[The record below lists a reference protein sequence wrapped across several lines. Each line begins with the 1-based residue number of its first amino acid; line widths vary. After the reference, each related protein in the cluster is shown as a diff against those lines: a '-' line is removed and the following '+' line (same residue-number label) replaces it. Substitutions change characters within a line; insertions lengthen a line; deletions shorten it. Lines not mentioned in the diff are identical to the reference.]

1 MTPDRRELLTIVVPV
16 YNEAGTVGQVLDR
29 LLSIALPIDREI
41 IVVDDG
47 STDGTGDVL
56 SRYRGLDGVSVI
68 RAAAN
73 GGKGSAVRL
82 GLARA
87 VGSIVAIQDA
97 DLELDPSQLA
107 LLVEPILRQDA
118 QVVYGSRFLAGRPD
132 APWLTV
138 VANRVLTAVT
148 NLLYRSSLTD
158 METCYKVMR
167 TEVATSLDL
176 EANRFDL
183 EPEITAKILL
193 QGYRITELP
202 IRFQARSRSA
212 GKKMRWRDGTQA
224 LAMLTGLWWRGRVNR
239 GRGQKRTGTSIGLLA
254 AVLAFGTGAWW
265 NTFAAGGSD
274 SHCYLGQARLFAQG
288 RTSLREPLSLDAP
301 WPAAALTFAPAGFM
315 PSAVEAGSSAPICSA
330 GLSVAMA
337 PLIFLEPLS
346 RTFSERIAFLIVPL
360 LGALAVW
367 LTFVIGRRLGGPLV
381 GVVSAALLACDPIFL
396 YQIVQPMSDVPAA
409 ALWLAV
415 VVMVT
420 GRSRRWALSG
430 GLAGSL
436 AIMTRPNLL
445 PLAAVVALYVV
456 ARAYREGGPR
466 AAFGQSVAFGFG
478 MVPGGMVVAGFQH
491 AMYGSALKSGYG
503 DAAGLFAIAHIVPNT
518 RLYLG
523 WLLEVHGPF
532 LGLGLLAPFVLPASN
547 DRRNASVAVLMLAL
561 AATTLACYLPYLVF
575 DMWWYIRFLL
585 PAVPLLIVL
594 TVLVCHRAL
603 ALWPGLDRMRAPVLV
618 LGAAL
623 LGVSWVKAADD
634 RLAFKLWQMERHFID
649 AGHYAA
655 RLPENAVVLTVKNS
669 GSVRFYATHPTVAWD
684 VLGPDRLDSA
694 LETLRQKGRKPY
706 ILIEADEEEPF
717 KARFDGRS
725 ALASLDWPPVAQI
738 GTSIRV
744 YDPDD
749 RTRYLAG
756 ETVASERVW
765 SPVARPR

>member
-1 MTPDRRELLTIVVPV
+1 MTTDRRELLTIVVPV

-56 SRYRGLDGVSVI
+56 SRYRGVAGVSVI
-68 RAAAN
+68 LAAAN

-87 VGSIVAIQDA
+87 AGTIVAIQDA

-107 LLVEPILRQDA
+107 LLVEPILRHEA

-193 QGYRITELP
+193 QGRRIMELP
-202 IRFQARSRSA
+202 ISFQARSRSA

-224 LAMLTGLWWRGRVNR
+224 LAVLAGLWWRARAKGGGRTR
-239 GRGQKRTGTSIGLLA
+239 KGTLIGLLP
-254 AVLAFGTGAWW
+254 AVLAFAIGAWW

-301 WPAAALTFAPAGFM
+301 WPDADLTFAPAGFI
-315 PSAVEAGSSAPICSA
+315 PSPVEKGSSAPICSA
-330 GLSVAMA
+330 GLSIAMA
-337 PLIFLEPLS
+337 PLLFLEPLS
-346 RTFSERIAFLIVPL
+346 KIWSERIAFLIVPV

-381 GVVSAALLACDPIFL
+381 GVLSASLLVCDPIFL

-415 VVMVT
+415 VAVVT
-420 GRSRRWALSG
+420 GRSPRRALSG
-430 GLAGSL
+430 GLVASM
-436 AIMTRPNLL
+436 AIMTRPNLA
-445 PLAAVVALYVV
+445 PLAAVVALYV
-456 ARAYREGGPR
+456 AASAYQEEGGPR
-466 AAFGQSVAFGFG
+466 AAFEQTVAFGVG
-478 MVPGGMVVAGFQH
+478 MVPGAIAVAGFQH
-491 AMYGSALKSGYG
+491 GMYGSPFKSGYG
-503 DAAGLFAIAHIVPNT
+503 DVAGLFAIAHIVPNL
-518 RLYLG
+518 RRYLG
-523 WLLEVHGPF
+523 WLLEVHGPL
-532 LGLGLLAPFVLPASN
+532 LGLGLLAPFVLRTSN
-547 DRRNASVAVLMLAL
+547 DRRDASTAILLLAL

-575 DMWWYIRFLL
+575 DRWWYIRFLL

-594 TVLVCHRAL
+594 TVLVFHRAL
-603 ALWPGLDRMRAPVLV
+603 ALMPGVDRVRAPVLV
-618 LGAAL
+618 LGVAL

-634 RLAFKLWQMERHFID
+634 RLAFTLWQLERHFVD

-655 RLPENAVVLTVKNS
+655 RLPKNAVVLTVKDS
-669 GSVRFYATHPTVAWD
+669 GSVRFYAMHPTVAWD
-684 VLGPDRLDSA
+684 VLEPDRLDSA

-717 KARFDGRS
+717 KARFAGRS

-749 RTRYLAG
+749 RRRYLAG
-756 ETVASERVW
+756 DRVASERLW

>member
-1 MTPDRRELLTIVVPV
+1 MTSDRRELLTIVMPV
-16 YNEAGTVGQVLDR
+16 YNEAATVGQVLDR

-47 STDGTGDVL
+47 STDGTGQVL
-56 SRYRGLDGVSVI
+56 SRYRGVDGVRI
-68 RAAAN
+68 ILAPAN

-87 VGSIVAIQDA
+87 SGTIVAIQDA
-97 DLELDPSQLA
+97 DLELDPSELA
-107 LLVEPILRQDA
+107 VLVGPILRHDA

-167 TEVATSLDL
+167 VEVAASLDL
-176 EANRFDL
+176 KANRFEL

-193 QGYRITELP
+193 RGHRITELP
-202 IRFQARSRSA
+202 IRFEARSRSA

-224 LAMLTGLWWRGRVNR
+224 LAVLTRLWWRGRAD
-239 GRGQKRTGTSIGLLA
+239 RGQGRTRNGTLIGLLA
-254 AVLAFGTGAWW
+254 AVTAFAMGSWW

-301 WPAAALTFAPAGFM
+301 WPRASLTFSPAGFL
-315 PSAVEAGSSAPICSA
+315 PSPVEEGSSAPICSA

-337 PLIFLEPLS
+337 PLILLEPWS
-346 RTFSERIAFLIVPL
+346 KTWSERIVFLIVPL

-367 LTFVIGRRLGGPLV
+367 LTFVIGRRLGGALV
-381 GVVSAALLACDPIFL
+381 GAVSAALLTCDPIFL
-396 YQIVQPMSDVPAA
+396 YQIVQPMSDVPAT

-420 GRSRRWALSG
+420 GRSPRRALWG

-445 PLAAVVALYVV
+445 PLAAVVALYV
-456 ARAYREGGPR
+456 AATAYRDGGPR
-466 AAFGQSVAFGFG
+466 VALGQTIVFSFG
-478 MVPGGMVVAGFQH
+478 MVPGAMAVAGFQH
-491 AMYGSALKSGYG
+491 AMYGSPLKSGYG
-503 DAAGLFAIAHIVPNT
+503 DAAGLFAVAHVVPNL

-532 LGLGLLAPFVLPASN
+532 LGLGLLAPFVLRTSN
-547 DRRNASVAVLMLAL
+547 DRPTVSITVLLLAL
-561 AATTLACYLPYLVF
+561 IATTVACYLPYVVF
-575 DMWWYIRFLL
+575 DAWWYIRFLL
-585 PAVPLLIVL
+585 PAVPLIIVL
-594 TVLVCHRAL
+594 TVLVFHRAL
-603 ALWPGLDRMRAPVLV
+603 GFLPGLVRARAPVLI
-618 LGAAL
+618 LSAAL
-623 LGVSWVKAADD
+623 LAAWWVRAADD
-634 RLAFKLWQMERHFID
+634 RMAFKLWQLERHFID
-649 AGHYAA
+649 AGHFAA
-655 RLPENAVVLTVKNS
+655 RLPENAVVLTVKDS
-669 GSVRFYATHPTVAWD
+669 GSVRFYANHPTIAWD
-684 VLGPDRLDSA
+684 VLEPDWLDAA

-706 ILIEADEEEPF
+706 ILIEADEEQRF
-717 KARFDGRS
+717 KARFAGQS
-725 ALASLDWPPVAQI
+725 SLASLDWPPVAQI
-738 GTSIRV
+738 GVSIRV

-749 RTRYLAG
+749 RSRYLAG
-756 ETVASERVW
+756 DTVASERLW